1 MCFPIVCCAAQYRRF
16 GSRPVRRMRMEGG
29 KELSMTQLMALV
41 WLADLAP
48 AAREG
53 GCRPCWPCRFRR
65 LLAD

>member
-1 MCFPIVCCAAQYRRF
+1 MCFPIVRCAAQYRRF
-16 GSRPVRRMRMEGG
+16 GSRPVRRMRMERE

-53 GCRPCWPCRFRR
+53 GCRPCGPCRFWRPV
-65 LLAD
+65 AD